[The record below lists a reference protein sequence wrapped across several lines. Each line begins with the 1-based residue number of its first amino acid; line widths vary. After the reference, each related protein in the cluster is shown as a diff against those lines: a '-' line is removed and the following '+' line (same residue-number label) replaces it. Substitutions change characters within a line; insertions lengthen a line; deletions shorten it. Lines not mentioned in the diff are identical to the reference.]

1 VTTLKSSS
9 HWLGLIKGGP
19 GSGNHGHC
27 GGQGGPGNPGGSSSA
42 GECGTSTAKPD
53 NATAL
58 GDEFFDWLEDHLA
71 GRPEADLSQWW
82 KHRGD
87 KEYALRAI
95 GTMAVANN
103 VSRMSTAATDKL
115 TREFDLG
122 LSFWGRHKQGISN
135 GLESYY
141 QNAFELV
148 SSGIAEDYKDKSLG
162 DVFLDTVERSIAD
175 GHWARF
181 GISKENEINLILA
194 LSERA
199 AQSIDF
205 RELEARDFWAKSQ
218 GKIDL
223 NDIRHGGRAAA
234 SKDIQGLQPVMES
247 LMEARARHLM
257 GPDADFA
264 DAKKNFQAYWQSW
277 LNDSQSPLGHW
288 MAHVASKE
296 LGAPST
302 MRGREND
309 VSIDGNYSGV
319 KDFLNRNQGGVRID
333 SIADTN
339 YKTDAAMI
347 KATWEVAQLALR
359 DEPESMILFR
369 GIKPREDSEID
380 FTTTEVEGLLRRTDI
395 TLKSSAL
402 QSSSTSF
409 SSASAF
415 GKIESDH
422 PLHSEISDI
431 LETTDEDGYRMD
443 FVDPVML
450 VGVDIPKAKIFSVPS
465 YGANDAGE
473 EEYVILGGDW
483 DQNSRVYLMG
493 LGNSDRLSDKHA
505 ESAIRYEIEK
515 RRGKRAEAQAFVEK
529 TRKGG
534 K

>member
-1 VTTLKSSS
+1 MTTLKSSS

-58 GDEFFDWLEDHLA
+58 SDEFFDWLEDYLA
-71 GRPEADLSQWW
+71 GRSEVDLSQWW
-82 KHRGD
+82 RHRGD
-87 KEYALRAI
+87 KEYELRAI
-95 GTMAVANN
+95 GTNAIASN

-257 GPDADFA
+257 GTEANFD
-264 DAKKNFQAYWQSW
+264 DAKENFRAYWRSW

-296 LGAPST
+296 LGAPSI
-302 MRGREND
+302 MRGREYD

-333 SIADTN
+333 DIADTN
-339 YKTDAAMI
+339 YKTDAAMV

-359 DEPESMILFR
+359 DEPESMVLFR
-369 GIKPREDSEID
+369 GIKPREDSEVD
-380 FTTTEVEGLLRRTDI
+380 FTVKEDENLMFKTDI
-395 TLKSSAL
+395 TIESSAL
-402 QSSSTSF
+402 QSSSTKF
-409 SSASAF
+409 SAASQF
-415 GKIESDH
+415 GKIDRDH
-422 PLHSEISDI
+422 PLSEEIRSLIDSR
-431 LETTDEDGYRMD
+431 DDYGKKMD
-443 FVDPVML
+443 FTEPTMVI
-450 VGVDIPKAKIFSVPS
+450 GADIPKSRIFSVPS

-473 EEYVILGGDW
+473 EEYVIMGGDW
-483 DQNSRVYLMG
+483 DKNAKVYLIG
-493 LGNSDRLSDKHA
+493 LGNGDRLSEQDA
-505 ESAIRYEIEK
+505 EKFIKWNATQDRK
-515 RRGKRAEAQAFVEK
+515 KRAEVDKWAVS

>member
-1 VTTLKSSS
+1 MTTLKSSS

-58 GDEFFDWLEDHLA
+58 SDEFFDWLEGHLA
-71 GRPEADLSQWW
+71 GRHEADLSQWW
-82 KHRGD
+82 RFRTEKKYDLRGLGR
-87 KEYALRAI
+87 EVINSHVGLISSGER
-95 GTMAVANN
+95 
-103 VSRMSTAATDKL
+103 DKL
-115 TREFDLG
+115 TRDFDLG
-122 LSFWGRHKQGISN
+122 LSFWGRHKNGITS
-135 GLESYY
+135 GLLSDYE
-141 QNAFELV
+141 NVFEMLN
-148 SSGIAEDYKDKSLG
+148 SGLAEDFKGKSLG
-162 DVFLDTVERSIAD
+162 DVFLDAVERGVMS
-175 GHWARF
+175 GSWAPY
-181 GISKENEINLILA
+181 GITEEKELDVIMALA
-194 LSERA
+194 EKA
-199 AQSIDF
+199 ATAIDN
-205 RELEARDFWAKSQ
+205 REAEAKNYWAKSQ
-218 GKIDL
+218 GKISL
-223 NDIRHGGRAAA
+223 EDIRHGGKA
-234 SKDIQGLQPVMES
+234 SVNESARGLQPAMEA

-257 GPDADFA
+257 GPDVDID
-264 DAKKNFQAYWQSW
+264 DAKRNFRQYWAAW
-277 LNDSQSPLGHW
+277 LVDSQSPLGHW

-302 MRGREND
+302 MRGREDD
-309 VSIDGNYSGV
+309 VSIGGEFSGV
-319 KDFLNRNQGGVRID
+319 KEFLQKSKGGQEFD
-333 SIADTN
+333 IADTA
-339 YKTDAAMI
+339 YKTDAAMV
-347 KATWEVAQLALR
+347 KATWEVAQLSLR
-359 DEPESMILFR
+359 DEPENMVLFR

-409 SSASAF
+409 GSASAF

-431 LETTDEDGYRMD
+431 LEAEDEDGEKMD
-443 FVDPVML
+443 FTDPVML

-493 LGNSDRLSDKHA
+493 LGNSDSLSDKHA

>member
-1 VTTLKSSS
+1 
-9 HWLGLIKGGP
+9 
-19 GSGNHGHC
+19 
-27 GGQGGPGNPGGSSSA
+27 
-42 GECGTSTAKPD
+42 
-53 NATAL
+53 
-58 GDEFFDWLEDHLA
+58 
-71 GRPEADLSQWW
+71 
-82 KHRGD
+82 
-87 KEYALRAI
+87 
-95 GTMAVANN
+95 
-103 VSRMSTAATDKL
+103 
-115 TREFDLG
+115 
-122 LSFWGRHKQGISN
+122 
-135 GLESYY
+135 
-141 QNAFELV
+141 
-148 SSGIAEDYKDKSLG
+148 
-162 DVFLDTVERSIAD
+162 
-175 GHWARF
+175 
-181 GISKENEINLILA
+181 
-194 LSERA
+194 
-199 AQSIDF
+199 
-205 RELEARDFWAKSQ
+205 
-218 GKIDL
+218 
-223 NDIRHGGRAAA
+223 
-234 SKDIQGLQPVMES
+234 MES